1 MSVSQK
7 LGCWNASCDDGAR
20 YVKVL
25 LTSKMLAGTACGC
38 FPLHCILPWIAL
50 DGDNPGANTV
60 CGLGVVR

>member
-1 MSVSQK
+1 M
-7 LGCWNASCDDGAR
+7 
-20 YVKVL
+20 KVL